1 MLLRHVTRQR
11 TETQPCPNPSCP
23 DLIRA
28 SGGSRRAHLMDCRV
42 KPGND
47 GEGNAAARCDEATNR
62 NPALYT
68 PPVMP
73 GLDPGIQ
80 QRHILRMQDFYV
92 YILASRRNGTLYT
105 GVTSDILRRVSEHR
119 EKIIKGFTNRYG
131 VKYLVW
137 YEVHTTAR
145 NAIQREK
152 NIKHWSRAWKL
163 ALIEKTNPSWRDL
176 FEELV

>member
-1 MLLRHVTRQR
+1 
-11 TETQPCPNPSCP
+11 
-23 DLIRA
+23 
-28 SGGSRRAHLMDCRV
+28 
-42 KPGND
+42 
-47 GEGNAAARCDEATNR
+47 
-62 NPALYT
+62 
-68 PPVMP
+68 MP

-80 QRHILRMQDFYV
+80 QRHILRMRDFYV

-119 EKIIKGFTNRYG
+119 EKIIKGFTSRYG